1 MSGNPLDALLSGL
14 GGLGGLGGIKAKFDE
29 ASAAASKVTATAQVG
44 GGMVSVTANGKQEI
58 LKVKIDPSL
67 VTSQDVTM
75 MEDLV
80 TAATNQALR
89 QAKEAAAQELQR
101 IVAGLGLPFPP
112 GFDLSK
118 MFGG

>member
-1 MSGNPLDALLSGL
+1 MSSGNPLDAILGNL
-14 GGLGGLGGIKAKFDE
+14 GGLKARFEE
-29 ASAAASKVTATAQVG
+29 ASANASKVTATAQVG

-58 LKVKIDPSL
+58 LKVKIDPTL

-75 MEDLV
+75 MEDLI

-89 QAKEAAAQELQR
+89 QAKDAAASEMQK